1 MGLTKKPDKMWG
13 HLFVI
18 QDWPSV
24 TGLIFFLQSTAN
36 YTGECTVFCYL
47 SLDNEQSAG
56 MLFYN
61 HRLFVVVTWLLH

>member
-1 MGLTKKPDKMWG
+1 MLG

-24 TGLIFFLQSTAN
+24 TGLIFFLQSLAN
-36 YTGECTVFCYL
+36 YTGD

-61 HRLFVVVTWLLH
+61 HRPFVVVTYY